1 MKEFLLMFAICIWF
15 FAVVVFIGFL
25 LSLLCNAIWVLWT
38 LVLLFTVTS
47 LFIATWFY
55 FYCRGKD
62 EQM

>member
-15 FAVVVFIGFL
+15 FTVVTFIGFL

-38 LVLLFTVTS
+38 IVLLFTVTS
-47 LFIATWFY
+47 LCIATWFY